1 MSQRGRKIVAIS
13 IVGIMV
19 ISSLISMMAV
29 AVSMY

>member
-1 MSQRGRKIVAIS
+1 MSQRGRKIVALS
-13 IVGIMV
+13 IIGIMV